1 MRVIPIKL
9 VEGFRGKV
17 CKHSD
22 TYTRQDRKIGK
33 TFTSTICNPY
43 TGDLSPA
50 QTQVKNKFKA
60 TITAVN
66 AVYEDTS
73 ALDAYRE
80 AFLAQSKYSRLRT
93 YISAKEYAKIA

>member
-22 TYTRQDRKIGK
+22 TYTRQDRKTGK
-33 TFTSTICNPY
+33 TFTGTICNPY
-43 TGDLSPA
+43 TGAPTSG
-50 QTQVKNKFKA
+50 QTAVRNKFKQA
-60 TITAVN
+60 LTAVN
-66 AVYEDTS
+66 AVYEDAS
-73 ALDAYRE
+73 KLDAYRE

-93 YISAKEYAKIA
+93 YIFVKEYEKIV